1 MKVLFPSTFLAPY
14 VEAYYISSDLRQ
26 DSPGAHFPAISTS
39 YIKFSSGSAVVS
51 GQATK
56 PTVAV
61 VNLGNETGLGVKLR
75 PGAFP
80 ALFGL
85 PAHELTD
92 RVTPLEEILGKTA
105 NDLNEQITGAPN
117 SSAQVGRFERTF
129 VRFAQRHRENSHL
142 IERQAATILRQ
153 LSTMQVSN
161 LAERLGYSSRHFQR
175 KINDYVG
182 LSPRLYKRIVRFEKA
197 LELIQRSARRGNM
210 DWSALAVICGYTDQ
224 AHFIRDFRQFAGQT
238 PVAYLVSLQGN

>member
-61 VNLGNETGLGVKLR
+61 VDLGNETGLGVKLR

-92 RVTPLEEILGKTA
+92 RVAPLEEILGKTA
-105 NDLNEQITGAPN
+105 NELNEQIVGAPN
-117 SSAQVGRFERTF
+117 PSAQVGCFESTFARFVEK
-129 VRFAQRHRENSHL
+129 HYESSHL

-182 LSPRLYKRIVRFEKA
+182 LSPRLYKRIVRFERT
-197 LELIQRSARRGNM
+197 LELIQRSAQREQI
-210 DWSALAVICGYTDQ
+210 DWSGIAVVCGYTDQ
-224 AHFIRDFRQFAGQT
+224 AHFIHEFRQFAGQT
-238 PVAYLVSLQGN
+238 PVAYLVSFQGN